1 MLAALRRLA
10 FALVALAV
18 LSAAA
23 LGFAYPLLPAALC
36 PACFGLQVTGAG
48 IVVQSSTD
56 AGRQVELAE
65 LTAQAAAHVAT
76 ELGPIGARY
85 RVIFCTDPDCT
96 ARLRVH
102 GAAGLTIST
111 PFGAVV
117 YIAPQGATPEILRH
131 ELAHVAIHHRAG
143 VMASLNGRLPAW
155 LDEGLA
161 VIVSDDPA
169 HLRTGAGAGVARCAA
184 PPVALVA
191 NPFDFARA
199 AALDPGL
206 YTRSACAALHYEAQL
221 GGRAALLDAIDS
233 LRDGAILPALDL
245 NGRQGG

>member
-10 FALVALAV
+10 LALVALAV

-36 PACFGLQVTGAG
+36 PACFGLQVTDAG
-48 IVVQSSTD
+48 IVVQSGTD
-56 AGRQVELAE
+56 AGRQAELAE
-65 LTAQAAAHVAT
+65 MTAQAAAHVAT
-76 ELGPIGARY
+76 ELGQIGTRY
-85 RVIFCTDPDCT
+85 RVIYCADPDCA
-96 ARLRVH
+96 ARLRVD

-111 PFGAVV
+111 PLGAVV
-117 YIAPQGATPEILRH
+117 YIAPQGAVPEILRH

-169 HLRTGAGAGVARCAA
+169 HLRAGAGVARCAA
-184 PPVALVA
+184 PPVGLVA

-221 GGRAALLDAIDS
+221 GGRAALLSAIDS
-233 LRDGAILPALDL
+233 LRDGAVLPALDL
-245 NGRQGG
+245 NGPQGG